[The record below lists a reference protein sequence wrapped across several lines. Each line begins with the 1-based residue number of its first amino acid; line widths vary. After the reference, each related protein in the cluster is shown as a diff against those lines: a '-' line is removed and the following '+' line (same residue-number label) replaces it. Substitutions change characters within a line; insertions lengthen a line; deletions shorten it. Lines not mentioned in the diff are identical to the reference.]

1 MAELIIVYFS
11 SKSNNTH
18 RFVQK
23 LGLPAQRIPVDNRPL
38 EVSTHYLLIVPT
50 YAAGGSDA
58 KGAVPKQVIRFLNN
72 PNNRKHCKGVISS
85 GNTNFGDTFALA
97 GPIISQKLQ
106 VPLLHQ
112 FELLGAAT
120 DVKKVQAIFA
130 RLKHHTHDK
139 QKQTNN
145 LITERTHPCHKP
157 MRHTSH

>member
-23 LGLPAQRIPVDNRPL
+23 LGLPAQRISIDDSPV
-38 EVSTHYLLIVPT
+38 EVGVDYLLIVPT

-58 KGAVPKQVIRFLNN
+58 KGAVPKQVIHFLNN
-72 PNNRKHCKGVISS
+72 PTNHKHCKGVISS
-85 GNTNFGDTFALA
+85 GNTNFGDTFAIA

-112 FELLGAAT
+112 FELLGTTT

-130 RLKHHTHDK
+130 RYRHQKHPKLKNRPMNTI
-139 QKQTNN
+139 QKGQPHVT
-145 LITERTHPCHKP
+145 PQ
-157 MRHTSH
+157 